1 MSIDLLDL
9 GWSDFFDK
17 HFQPY
22 QNRGLIPARIAREH
36 KNLYTVLS
44 TYGELVA
51 AVSGNFRFHASTAAD
66 YPSVGDWVIISTRD
80 QNDAAIIHSLLPR
93 RTYISRK
100 VAWTK
105 IEEQILAA
113 NIDIAFLIS
122 GMDDEFNTHRI
133 ERYLTLCYNRDLR
146 PVIVL
151 NKQDLCTD
159 IDDKLRETRSIAFD
173 IPVHAISALT
183 GADIDTLRQYLST
196 GKTAVCLGSS
206 GVGKSTIINRLLGEE
221 RLPVGS
227 TSDSTGKGKHIT
239 VQRELIPLP
248 SGGLLIDTPG
258 LREIQLW
265 GDEDNLN
272 DVFHDIEQLSRHCRF
287 RDCQHRKE
295 PGCAVKEAIQNGQL
309 NIERYKNYQKQQRE
323 LRFLSTRRRQKRQY
337 NRRKMDNREV
347 RTRKD
352 IY

>member
-1 MSIDLLDL
+1 MSIDLSDL
-9 GWSDFFDK
+9 GWSDFFQK

-22 QNRGLIPARIAREH
+22 QDRGMVPARVSCEH
-36 KNLYTVLS
+36 RNLYTVLCTHGE
-44 TYGELVA
+44 TYARVA
-51 AVSGNFRFHASTAAD
+51 GTYRFHTRSAAD
-66 YPSVGDWVIISTRD
+66 YPATGDWVAVSMQDTTKS
-80 QNDAAIIHSLLPR
+80 AIIHILLPR
-93 RTYISRK
+93 KTWLSRK
-100 VAWTK
+100 VAWTRT
-105 IEEQILAA
+105 EEQVLAA

-122 GMDDEFNTHRI
+122 GMDDEFNISRI
-133 ERYLTLCYNRDLR
+133 ERYLTMCYNRNLR

-151 NKQDLCTD
+151 NKQDLCSD
-159 IDDKLRETRSIAFD
+159 IDSRVHEIEPIAFD
-173 IPVHAISALT
+173 TPVHAISALT
-183 GADIDTLRQYLST
+183 DSGIDQLRPYLAA

-206 GVGKSTIINRLLGEE
+206 GVGKSTIINCLLGEE

-227 TSDSTGKGKHIT
+227 TSESTGKGKHVT
-239 VQRELIPLP
+239 VQRELILLP

-265 GDEDNLN
+265 GDEGDLK
-272 DVFHDIEQLSRHCRF
+272 DTFHDIEQLSRHCRF

-295 PGCAVKEAIQNGQL
+295 PGCAVKKALQDGQL
-309 NIERYKNYQKQQRE
+309 NIERYKNYLKQQRE
-323 LRFLSTRRRQKRQY
+323 LRFLSMRRRQKRHY